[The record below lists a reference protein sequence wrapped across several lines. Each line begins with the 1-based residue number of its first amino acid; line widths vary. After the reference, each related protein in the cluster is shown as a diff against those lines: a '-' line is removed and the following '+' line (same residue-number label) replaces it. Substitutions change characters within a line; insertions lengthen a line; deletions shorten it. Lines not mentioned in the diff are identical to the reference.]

1 MILIMTMKRRMQR
14 MKRRI
19 ERYVGEQAVRLEER
33 SELSMKEYAYYV
45 RQERRGIG
53 RHPLRPLLLPPPGR
67 KVQVSLHHYLQ
78 WLGN

>member
-1 MILIMTMKRRMQR
+1 

-19 ERYVGEQAVRLEER
+19 ERYVGERAVRLEER
-33 SELSMKEYAYYV
+33 SELSMTQYAYYV
-45 RQERRGIG
+45 RQGRRGIG
-53 RHPLRPLLLPPPGR
+53 RHPPRPLLLPPPGQ